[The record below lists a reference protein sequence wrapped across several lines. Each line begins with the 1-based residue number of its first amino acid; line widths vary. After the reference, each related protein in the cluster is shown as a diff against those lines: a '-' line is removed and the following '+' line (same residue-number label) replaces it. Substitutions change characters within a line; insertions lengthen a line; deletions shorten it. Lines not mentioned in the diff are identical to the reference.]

1 VLLAVALRPLL
12 GLALATLWVA
22 AWELEG
28 LTRAVVLLG
37 AAAPAGFNTLV
48 FASLHGLD
56 REAAA
61 ATVSLSFAAALLY
74 LPLLLLLLR

>member
-1 VLLAVALRPLL
+1 MRGAGRAEEGDRVRKGQVLARLDD
-12 GLALATLWVA
+12 
-22 AWELEG
+22 EG
-28 LTRAVVLLG
+28 FR
-37 AAAPAGFNTLV
+37 
-48 FASLHGLD
+48 LD